1 MRTMPVLRLPKFGSP
16 VKYAYITG
24 RVRAMKTKLVP
35 AEMYARMM
43 NMDMS
48 EIARYLEE
56 TQYKDEIDALSKD
69 YSGVELIEH
78 ATFANLAKTFRKLE
92 RVSIDEPSFLILEYL
107 RRWDVWNIKTLLRG
121 KFYGAADTEIVKHL
135 VPAGELSAEY
145 LEELAKK
152 ESITD
157 IISAFDGTDY
167 SSALEQYDGKNLATL
182 ENALDKLYYFRM
194 ERAVGGTLSVGGGLL
209 LKYVRR
215 EVDIRNLITLFR
227 MNKAGVDAAVILEN
241 LIPGGKLHGELSRMA
256 GQPFGEFLR
265 GLEGYPF
272 WSSIS
277 DIASVDLDAVSRIE
291 ARLRAYL
298 IRYAWAL
305 SNYHPLSILPVLGYM
320 VSKETEVSNIRKIVR
335 GKEAGLPAELI
346 EEQVVVA

>member
-1 MRTMPVLRLPKFGSP
+1 MRTMPVLRLPKFGKP

-24 RVRAMKTKLVP
+24 RVRAMKTKLIP
-35 AEMYARMM
+35 AEMYPRMM
-43 NMDMS
+43 SMDTS

-69 YSGVELIEH
+69 YSGTELIEH
-78 ATFANLAKTFRKLE
+78 ATFANLAKIYRKLL

-121 KFYGAADTEIVKHL
+121 KFYGASDTEILKYL
-135 VPAGELSAEY
+135 VPAGELSEEHLA
-145 LEELAKK
+145 ELAKK
-152 ESITD
+152 ESIQD
-157 IISAFDGTDY
+157 IISAFDRTDY
-167 SSALEQYDGKNLATL
+167 SSALAQYDGKSLASV

-215 EVDIRNLITLFR
+215 EIDIRNLITLFR
-227 MNKAGVDAAVILEN
+227 MNKAGVDAAVIQEN
-241 LIPGGKLHGELSRMA
+241 LIPGGKLFDELSRMA
-256 GQPFGEFLR
+256 GQPFGEFIR

-277 DIASVDLDAVSRIE
+277 DVATADIDAISRIE
-291 ARLRAYL
+291 ARLKAYL

-320 VSKETEVSNIRKIVR
+320 VSKETEVANIRKIVM

>member
-1 MRTMPVLRLPKFGSP
+1 MRTMPVLRLPKFGKP

-24 RVRAMKTKLVP
+24 RVRAMKTKLIP
-35 AEMYARMM
+35 AEMYPRMM
-43 NMDMS
+43 SMDIS

-69 YSGVELIEH
+69 HSGAELIEY
-78 ATFANLAKTFRKLE
+78 ATFANLAKTYRKLGE
-92 RVSIDEPSFLILEYL
+92 VSIDEPRFLILEYL
-107 RRWDVWNIKTLLRG
+107 RRWDIWNIKTILRG
-121 KFYGAADTEIVKHL
+121 KFYGARDEEIMKYI
-135 VPAGELSAEY
+135 VPAGELDMEFLDA
-145 LEELAKK
+145 LAKK
-152 ESITD
+152 DSIQD
-157 IISAFDGTDY
+157 VISAFDGTDY
-167 SSALEQYDGKNLATL
+167 ASALSQYDGKSLATE

-215 EVDIRNLITLFR
+215 EIDIRNLITLFR
-227 MNKAGVDAAVILEN
+227 MNRAGIEANIIQDN
-241 LIPGGKLHGELSRMA
+241 LIPGGKLHDELSRMA

-265 GLEGYPF
+265 SLEGYPF

-277 DIASVDLDAVSRIE
+277 DIATVDVQEISRIE

>member
-1 MRTMPVLRLPKFGSP
+1 MPVLRLPKFGQP

-24 RVRAMKTKLVP
+24 RVRAMKTKLIP
-35 AEMYARMM
+35 AEMYPRMQS
-43 NMDMS
+43 MDAS

-69 YSGVELIEH
+69 YSGTELIEH
-78 ATFANLAKTFRKLE
+78 ATFANLAKTYRKLLD
-92 RVSIDEPSFLILEYL
+92 VSIDEPQFLILEYL
-107 RRWDVWNIKTLLRG
+107 RRWDIWNIKTVIRG
-121 KFYGAADTEIVKHL
+121 KFYGASDAEIMKYL
-135 VPAGELSAEY
+135 VPAGELGAEF
-145 LEELAKK
+145 LDGLTKK
-152 ESITD
+152 GTVQEV
-157 IISAFDGTDY
+157 ISAFEGTDY
-167 SSALEQYDGKNLATL
+167 ASALAQYDGKNLASL

-215 EVDIRNLITLFR
+215 EIDIRNLITLFR
-227 MNKAGVDAAVILEN
+227 MNKEGVDAAIIQEN
-241 LIPGGKLHGELSRMA
+241 LIPGGKLHEELSRMA

-277 DIASVDLDAVSRIE
+277 DIATADLDAVSRIE

-298 IRYAWAL
+298 VRYAWAL

-320 VSKETEVSNIRKIVR
+320 VSKDTEVSNIRKIVR

>member
-1 MRTMPVLRLPKFGSP
+1 MPVLRLPKFGKP

-24 RVRAMKTKLVP
+24 RVRAMKTKLIP
-35 AEMYARMM
+35 GEMYSRMLS
-43 NMDMS
+43 MDTS

-69 YSGVELIEH
+69 YSGAELIEH
-78 ATFANLAKTFRKLE
+78 ATFANLAKTYRKLLE
-92 RVSIDEPSFLILEYL
+92 VSIDEPSFLILEYL
-107 RRWDVWNIKTLLRG
+107 RRWDIWNIKTLLRG
-121 KFYGAADTEIVKHL
+121 KFYGASDTEIMKYL
-135 VPAGELSAEY
+135 VPAGELSEEFLA
-145 LEELAKK
+145 ELAKK
-152 ESITD
+152 ETVQEV
-157 IISAFDGTDY
+157 ISAFDGTDY
-167 SSALEQYDGKNLATL
+167 ASALAQYDGKNLASL

-215 EVDIRNLITLFR
+215 EIDIRNLITLFR
-227 MNKAGVDAAVILEN
+227 MNKAGIDATVVQEN
-241 LIPGGKLHGELSRMA
+241 LIPGGKLYDELARMA

-277 DIASVDLDAVSRIE
+277 DIATADIDAISRIE

-298 IRYAWAL
+298 VRYAWAL

-320 VSKETEVSNIRKIVR
+320 VSKETEVANIRKIVL
-335 GKEAGLPAELI
+335 GKEAGLPAELL

>member
-1 MRTMPVLRLPKFGSP
+1 MPVLRLPKFGKP

-24 RVRAMKTKLVP
+24 RVRAMKTKLIP
-35 AEMYARMM
+35 AEMYPRMM
-43 NMDMS
+43 SMDIS

-69 YSGVELIEH
+69 HSGAELIEY
-78 ATFANLAKTFRKLE
+78 ATFANLAKTYRKLGE
-92 RVSIDEPSFLILEYL
+92 VAIDEPRFLILEYL
-107 RRWDVWNIKTLLRG
+107 RRWDIWNIKTILRG
-121 KFYGAADTEIVKHL
+121 KFYGASDEEIMKYI
-135 VPAGELSAEY
+135 VPAGELDMEF
-145 LEELAKK
+145 LDGLAKK
-152 ESITD
+152 DSIQD
-157 IISAFDGTDY
+157 VISAFDGTDY
-167 SSALEQYDGKNLATL
+167 ASALSQYDGKSLATE

-215 EVDIRNLITLFR
+215 EIDIRNLITLFR
-227 MNKAGVDAAVILEN
+227 MNRAGIEANIIQEN
-241 LIPGGKLHGELSRMA
+241 LIPGGKLHDELSRLA

-265 GLEGYPF
+265 SLEGYPF

-277 DIASVDLDAVSRIE
+277 DVATVDIQEISRIE

-335 GKEAGLPAELI
+335 GKEAGLPAELV

>member
-1 MRTMPVLRLPKFGSP
+1 MRTMPVLRLPKFGQP

-24 RVRAMKTKLVP
+24 RVRAMKTKLIP
-35 AEMYARMM
+35 AEMYPRMQS
-43 NMDMS
+43 MDAS

-69 YSGVELIEH
+69 YSGTELIEH
-78 ATFANLAKTFRKLE
+78 ATFANLAKTYRKLLD
-92 RVSIDEPSFLILEYL
+92 VSIDEPQFLILEYL
-107 RRWDVWNIKTLLRG
+107 RRWDIWNIKTVIRG
-121 KFYGAADTEIVKHL
+121 KFYGASDAEIMKYL
-135 VPAGELSAEY
+135 VPAGELDAEF
-145 LEELAKK
+145 LDGLTKK
-152 ESITD
+152 GTVQEV
-157 IISAFDGTDY
+157 ISAFEGTDY
-167 SSALEQYDGKNLATL
+167 SSALAQYDGKNLASL

-215 EVDIRNLITLFR
+215 EIDIRNLTTLFR
-227 MNKAGVDAAVILEN
+227 MNKAGVDAAIIQEN
-241 LIPGGKLHGELSRMA
+241 LIPGGKLHEELSRMA

-277 DIASVDLDAVSRIE
+277 DIATADLDAISRIE

-298 IRYAWAL
+298 VRYAWAL

-320 VSKETEVSNIRKIVR
+320 VSKDTEVSNIRKIVR

>member
-1 MRTMPVLRLPKFGSP
+1 MQS
-16 VKYAYITG
+16 
-24 RVRAMKTKLVP
+24 
-35 AEMYARMM
+35 
-43 NMDMS
+43 MDAS

-69 YSGVELIEH
+69 YSGTELIEH
-78 ATFANLAKTFRKLE
+78 ATFANLAKTYRKLLD
-92 RVSIDEPSFLILEYL
+92 VSIDEPQFLILEYL
-107 RRWDVWNIKTLLRG
+107 RRWDIWNIKTVLRG
-121 KFYGAADTEIVKHL
+121 KFYGASDAEIMKYL
-135 VPAGELSAEY
+135 VPAGELDAEF
-145 LEELAKK
+145 LDGLTKK
-152 ESITD
+152 GTVQEV
-157 IISAFDGTDY
+157 ISAFEGTDY
-167 SSALEQYDGKNLATL
+167 ASALAQYDGKNLASL

-215 EVDIRNLITLFR
+215 EIDIRNLITLFR
-227 MNKAGVDAAVILEN
+227 MNKAGVDAAVIQEN
-241 LIPGGKLHGELSRMA
+241 LIPGGKLHEELSRMA

-277 DIASVDLDAVSRIE
+277 DIATPDLDAISRIE

-298 IRYAWAL
+298 VRYAWAL

-320 VSKETEVSNIRKIVR
+320 VSKDTEVSNIRKIVR

>member
-1 MRTMPVLRLPKFGSP
+1 MPVLRLPKFGQP

-24 RVRAMKTKLVP
+24 RVRAMKTKLIP
-35 AEMYARMM
+35 AEMYPRMQS
-43 NMDMS
+43 MDAS

-69 YSGVELIEH
+69 YSGTELIEH
-78 ATFANLAKTFRKLE
+78 ATFANLAKTYRKLLD
-92 RVSIDEPSFLILEYL
+92 VSIDEPQFLILEYL
-107 RRWDVWNIKTLLRG
+107 RRWDIWNIKTVIRG
-121 KFYGAADTEIVKHL
+121 KFYGASDAEIMKYL
-135 VPAGELSAEY
+135 VPAGELDAEF
-145 LEELAKK
+145 LDGLTKK
-152 ESITD
+152 GTVQEV
-157 IISAFDGTDY
+157 ISAFEGTDY
-167 SSALEQYDGKNLATL
+167 SSALAQYDGKNLASL

-215 EVDIRNLITLFR
+215 EIDIRNLITLFR
-227 MNKAGVDAAVILEN
+227 MNKAGVDAAIIQEN
-241 LIPGGKLHGELSRMA
+241 LIPGGKLHEELSRMA

-277 DIASVDLDAVSRIE
+277 DIATADLDAVSRIE

-298 IRYAWAL
+298 VRYAWAL

-320 VSKETEVSNIRKIVR
+320 VSKDTEVSNIRKIVR

>member
-1 MRTMPVLRLPKFGSP
+1 MPVLRLPKFGKP

-24 RVRAMKTKLVP
+24 RVRAMKTKLIP
-35 AEMYARMM
+35 AEMYPRMM
-43 NMDMS
+43 SMDIS

-56 TQYKDEIDALSKD
+56 TQYKEEIDALSKD
-69 YSGVELIEH
+69 YSGTELIEH
-78 ATFANLAKTFRKLE
+78 ATFANLAKTYKKLGE
-92 RVSIDEPSFLILEYL
+92 VSIDEPRFLILEYL
-107 RRWDVWNIKTLLRG
+107 RRWDIWNIKTILRG
-121 KFYGAADTEIVKHL
+121 KFYGASDEEMMKYL
-135 VPAGELSAEY
+135 VPAGELDVEF
-145 LEELAKK
+145 LDGLTKK
-152 ESITD
+152 DSVQD
-157 IISAFDGTDY
+157 VISAFDGTDFA
-167 SSALEQYDGKNLATL
+167 SALSQYDGKSLASV

-215 EVDIRNLITLFR
+215 EIDIRNLITLFR
-227 MNKAGVDAAVILEN
+227 MNRAGIEANIIQDN
-241 LIPGGKLHGELSRMA
+241 LIPGGKLYDELSRMA

-265 GLEGYPF
+265 SLEGYPF

-277 DIASVDLDAVSRIE
+277 DIATADIDAISRIE

>member
-1 MRTMPVLRLPKFGSP
+1 LPKFGQP

-24 RVRAMKTKLVP
+24 RVRAMKTKLIP
-35 AEMYARMM
+35 AEMYPRMQS
-43 NMDMS
+43 MDAS

-69 YSGVELIEH
+69 YSGTELIEH
-78 ATFANLAKTFRKLE
+78 ATFANLAKTYRKLLD
-92 RVSIDEPSFLILEYL
+92 VSIDEPQFLILEYL
-107 RRWDVWNIKTLLRG
+107 RRWDIWNIKTVIRG
-121 KFYGAADTEIVKHL
+121 KFYGATDAEIMKYL
-135 VPAGELSAEY
+135 VPAGELDAEF
-145 LEELAKK
+145 LDGLTKK
-152 ESITD
+152 GTVQEV
-157 IISAFDGTDY
+157 ISAFEGTDY
-167 SSALEQYDGKNLATL
+167 SSALAQYDGKNLASL

-215 EVDIRNLITLFR
+215 EIDIRNLTTLFR
-227 MNKAGVDAAVILEN
+227 MNKAGVDAAIIQEN
-241 LIPGGKLHGELSRMA
+241 LIPGGKLHEELSRMA

-277 DIASVDLDAVSRIE
+277 DIATADLDAMSRIE

-298 IRYAWAL
+298 VRYAWAL

-320 VSKETEVSNIRKIVR
+320 VSKDTEVSNIRKIVR

>member
-1 MRTMPVLRLPKFGSP
+1 
-16 VKYAYITG
+16 
-24 RVRAMKTKLVP
+24 MKTKLIP
-35 AEMYARMM
+35 AEMYPRMM
-43 NMDMS
+43 AMDIS

-69 YSGVELIEH
+69 YSGSDLIEL
-78 ATFANLAKTFRKLE
+78 ATFSNLAKTYRKLLE
-92 RVSIDEPSFLILEYL
+92 VSIDEPSFLILEYL

-121 KFYGAADTEIVKHL
+121 KFYGASDAEITKYL
-135 VPAGELSAEY
+135 VPAGELSPDF
-145 LEELAKK
+145 LGELAKK
-152 ESITD
+152 DSVQEV
-157 IISAFDGTDY
+157 ISAFDGTDY
-167 SSALEQYDGKNLATL
+167 ASALAQYDGKNLATV

-215 EVDIRNLITLFR
+215 EIDIKNLITLFR
-227 MNKAGVDAAVILEN
+227 MNKAGIDAAVIQEN
-241 LIPGGKLHGELSRMA
+241 LIPGGKLYDELTRLA

-265 GLEGYPF
+265 SLEGYPF

-277 DIASVDLDAVSRIE
+277 DIATADIDAISRIE
-291 ARLRAYL
+291 ARLKAYL

-320 VSKETEVSNIRKIVR
+320 VSKETEVANIRKIVR

>member
-1 MRTMPVLRLPKFGSP
+1 LPKFGQP

-24 RVRAMKTKLVP
+24 RVRAMKTKLIP
-35 AEMYARMM
+35 GDMYSRMM
-43 NMDMS
+43 SMDTS

-69 YSGVELIEH
+69 YSGSELIEH
-78 ATFANLAKTFRKLE
+78 ATFANLAKTYQKLA
-92 RVSIDEPSFLILEYL
+92 RVAIDEPEFLILEYL

-121 KFYGAADTEIVKHL
+121 KCSKASDTEIVKYL
-135 VPAGELSAEY
+135 VPAGELSADR
-145 LEELAKK
+145 LSELAKK
-152 ESITD
+152 DTVQE

-167 SSALEQYDGKNLATL
+167 ASALTGYDGKSLASV
-182 ENALDKLYYFRM
+182 ENALDMLYYFRM

-215 EVDIRNLITLFR
+215 EIDIRNLITLFR
-227 MNKAGVDAAVILEN
+227 MNKAGVDAAVIQEN
-241 LIPGGKLHGELSRMA
+241 LIPGGKLHDELSRMA

-277 DIASVDLDAVSRIE
+277 DVATVDVDAISRIE
-291 ARLRAYL
+291 ARLKAYL
-298 IRYAWAL
+298 VRYAWAL

-320 VSKETEVSNIRKIVR
+320 VSKETEVSNIRKIVL

>member
-1 MRTMPVLRLPKFGSP
+1 MPVLRLPKFGKP

-24 RVRAMKTKLVP
+24 RVRAMKTKLIP
-35 AEMYARMM
+35 GEMYPRMM
-43 NMDMS
+43 AMDIS

-56 TQYKDEIDALSKD
+56 TQYKDEIDTLSKD

-78 ATFANLAKTFRKLE
+78 ATFANLAKTYRRLLE
-92 RVSIDEPSFLILEYL
+92 VSIDEPSFLILEYL
-107 RRWDVWNIKTLLRG
+107 RRWDVWNIKTLIRG
-121 KFYGAADTEIVKHL
+121 KFYGASDTEIVKYL
-135 VPAGELSAEY
+135 VPAGELSPDFLA
-145 LEELAKK
+145 ELAKK
-152 ESITD
+152 DSVQEV
-157 IISAFDGTDY
+157 ISAFDGTDY
-167 SSALEQYDGKNLATL
+167 ASALSQYDGKNLASL

-215 EVDIRNLITLFR
+215 EIDIKNLITLFR
-227 MNKAGVDAAVILEN
+227 MNRAGIDAAVIQEN
-241 LIPGGKLHGELSRMA
+241 LIPGGKFYDELTRMA

-277 DIASVDLDAVSRIE
+277 DVATADIEAVSRIE
-291 ARLRAYL
+291 ARLKAYL

-320 VSKETEVSNIRKIVR
+320 VSKETEVANIRKIVR

>member
-1 MRTMPVLRLPKFGSP
+1 MPVLRLPKFGQP

-24 RVRAMKTKLVP
+24 RVRAMKTKLIP
-35 AEMYARMM
+35 PEMYPRMQS
-43 NMDMS
+43 MDAS

-69 YSGVELIEH
+69 YSGTELIEH
-78 ATFANLAKTFRKLE
+78 ATFANLAKTYRKLLD
-92 RVSIDEPSFLILEYL
+92 VSIDEPQFLILEYL
-107 RRWDVWNIKTLLRG
+107 RRWDIWNIKTVIRG
-121 KFYGAADTEIVKHL
+121 KFYGAADTEIMKYL
-135 VPAGELSAEY
+135 VPAGELDAEF
-145 LEELAKK
+145 LDGLTKK
-152 ESITD
+152 GTVQEV
-157 IISAFDGTDY
+157 ISAFEGTDY
-167 SSALEQYDGKNLATL
+167 SSALAQYDGKNLASL

-215 EVDIRNLITLFR
+215 EIDIRNLITLFR
-227 MNKAGVDAAVILEN
+227 MNKAGVDAAIIQEN
-241 LIPGGKLHGELSRMA
+241 LIPGGKLHEELSRMA

-277 DIASVDLDAVSRIE
+277 DIATADLDAMSRIE

-298 IRYAWAL
+298 VRYAWAL

-320 VSKETEVSNIRKIVR
+320 VSKDTEVSNIRKIVR

>member
-1 MRTMPVLRLPKFGSP
+1 MPVLRLPKFGKP

-24 RVRAMKTKLVP
+24 RVRAMKTKLIP
-35 AEMYARMM
+35 GEMYARMM
-43 NMDMS
+43 VMDMS

-78 ATFANLAKTFRKLE
+78 ATFANLAKIFRKLSE
-92 RVSIDEPSFLILEYL
+92 VSIDEPSFLILEYL

-121 KFYGAADTEIVKHL
+121 KFYGASDTEMAKYF
-135 VPAGELSAEY
+135 VPAGELSEEY
-145 LEELAKK
+145 LAELARKD
-152 ESITD
+152 SIQD

-167 SSALEQYDGKNLATL
+167 ASALAQYDGKNLSSV

-215 EVDIRNLITLFR
+215 EIDIRNLITLLR
-227 MNKAGVDAAVILEN
+227 MNKAGVDAAVISEN
-241 LIPGGKLHGELSRMA
+241 LIPGGKLFDELSRMA

-277 DIASVDLDAVSRIE
+277 DVATVDVEAISRIE
-291 ARLRAYL
+291 ARLKAYL
-298 IRYAWAL
+298 VRYAWAL

-320 VSKETEVSNIRKIVR
+320 VIKETEVANIRKIVR

>member
-1 MRTMPVLRLPKFGSP
+1 
-16 VKYAYITG
+16 
-24 RVRAMKTKLVP
+24 
-35 AEMYARMM
+35 MYGTSR
-43 NMDMS
+43 
-48 EIARYLEE
+48 
-56 TQYKDEIDALSKD
+56 
-69 YSGVELIEH
+69 
-78 ATFANLAKTFRKLE
+78 
-92 RVSIDEPSFLILEYL
+92 P
-107 RRWDVWNIKTLLRG
+107 LLRG
-121 KFYGAADTEIVKHL
+121 KFYGATDTEIVKHL

-167 SSALEQYDGKNLATL
+167 SSALAQYDGKNLASL

-194 ERAVGGTLSVGGGLL
+194 ELAVGGTLSVGGGLL

-227 MNKAGVDAAVILEN
+227 MNKAGVDAAVIQEN

>member
-1 MRTMPVLRLPKFGSP
+1 LPKFGKP

-24 RVRAMKTKLVP
+24 RVRAMKTKLIP
-35 AEMYARMM
+35 AEMYPRMM
-43 NMDMS
+43 SMDTS

-69 YSGVELIEH
+69 YSGTELIEH
-78 ATFANLAKTFRKLE
+78 ATFANLAKIYRKLL

-121 KFYGAADTEIVKHL
+121 KFYGASDTEIMKYL
-135 VPAGELSAEY
+135 VPAGELSEEHLA
-145 LEELAKK
+145 ELAKK
-152 ESITD
+152 ESIQE
-157 IISAFDGTDY
+157 IISAFDRTDY
-167 SSALEQYDGKNLATL
+167 SSALAQYDGKSLASV

-215 EVDIRNLITLFR
+215 EIDIRNLITLFR
-227 MNKAGVDAAVILEN
+227 MNKAGVDAAVIQEN
-241 LIPGGKLHGELSRMA
+241 LIPGGKLFDELSRMA
-256 GQPFGEFLR
+256 GQPFGEFIR

-277 DIASVDLDAVSRIE
+277 DVATADIDAISRIE
-291 ARLRAYL
+291 ARLKAYL

-320 VSKETEVSNIRKIVR
+320 VSKETEVANIRKIVM

>member
-1 MRTMPVLRLPKFGSP
+1 MPVLRLPKFGKP

-24 RVRAMKTKLVP
+24 RVRAMKTKLIP
-35 AEMYARMM
+35 GEMYPRMM
-43 NMDMS
+43 AMDIS

-78 ATFANLAKTFRKLE
+78 ATFANLAKIYRRLLE
-92 RVSIDEPSFLILEYL
+92 VSIDEPSFLILEYL
-107 RRWDVWNIKTLLRG
+107 RRWDVWNIKTLIRG
-121 KFYGAADTEIVKHL
+121 KYYGASDTEIIKYL
-135 VPAGELSAEY
+135 VPAGELSPDFLA
-145 LEELAKK
+145 ELAKK
-152 ESITD
+152 DSVQEV
-157 IISAFDGTDY
+157 ISAFDGTDY
-167 SSALEQYDGKNLATL
+167 ASALAQYDGKDLASL

-209 LKYVRR
+209 LKYIRR
-215 EVDIRNLITLFR
+215 EIDIKNLITLFR
-227 MNKAGVDAAVILEN
+227 MNRAGIDAAVIQEN
-241 LIPGGKLHGELSRMA
+241 LIPGGKLYDELSRMA

-265 GLEGYPF
+265 GLEGFPF

-277 DIASVDLDAVSRIE
+277 DIATADIDAISRIE

-335 GKEAGLPAELI
+335 GKEAKLPAELI

>member
-1 MRTMPVLRLPKFGSP
+1 MPVLRLPKFGQP

-24 RVRAMKTKLVP
+24 RVRAMKTKLIP
-35 AEMYARMM
+35 AEMYPRMQS
-43 NMDMS
+43 MDAS

-69 YSGVELIEH
+69 YSGTELIEH
-78 ATFANLAKTFRKLE
+78 ATFANLAKTYRKLLD
-92 RVSIDEPSFLILEYL
+92 VSIDEPQFLILEYL
-107 RRWDVWNIKTLLRG
+107 RRWDIWNIKTVIRG
-121 KFYGAADTEIVKHL
+121 KFYGASDAEIMKYL
-135 VPAGELSAEY
+135 VPAGELETEF
-145 LEELAKK
+145 LDGLTKK
-152 ESITD
+152 GTVQE
-157 IISAFDGTDY
+157 IISAFEGTDY
-167 SSALEQYDGKNLATL
+167 ASALAQYDGKNLASL

-215 EVDIRNLITLFR
+215 EIDIRNLITLFR
-227 MNKAGVDAAVILEN
+227 MNKAGVDAAIIQEN
-241 LIPGGKLHGELSRMA
+241 LIPGGKLHEELSRMA

-277 DIASVDLDAVSRIE
+277 DIATPDLDAISRIE

-298 IRYAWAL
+298 VRYAWAL

-320 VSKETEVSNIRKIVR
+320 VSKDTEVSNIRKIVR

>member
-1 MRTMPVLRLPKFGSP
+1 MPVLRLPKFGQP

-24 RVRAMKTKLVP
+24 RVRAMKTKLIP
-35 AEMYARMM
+35 NEMYPRMLS
-43 NMDMS
+43 MDNS

-56 TQYKDEIDALSKD
+56 TQYKDEIDAMSKD
-69 YSGVELIEH
+69 YSGSELVEH
-78 ATFANLAKTFRKLE
+78 ATFANLAKTYRKLLD
-92 RVSIDEPSFLILEYL
+92 VSIDEPQFLILEYL

-121 KFYGAADTEIVKHL
+121 KFYGAKDEELMKYV
-135 VPAGELSAEY
+135 VPAGELSPEFLAEV
-145 LEELAKK
+145 AKK
-152 ESITD
+152 ETVQEV
-157 IISAFDGTDY
+157 ISSFDGTDY
-167 SSALEQYDGKNLATL
+167 ATALTNYDGKNLAPI

-215 EVDIRNLITLFR
+215 EIDIKNLITLFR
-227 MNKAGVDAAVILEN
+227 MNKAGIDSTIIQEN
-241 LIPGGKLHGELSRMA
+241 LIPGGKLYDELSRMA

-265 GLEGYPF
+265 SLEGYPF

-277 DIASVDLDAVSRIE
+277 DIATVDIDSISRIE
-291 ARLRAYL
+291 ARLKAYL
-298 IRYAWAL
+298 VRYAWAL

-335 GKEAGLPAELI
+335 GKDAKLPPELV